1 MLGLKLT
8 ERETH
13 MEPIMLRRALLS
25 ALGTGLAAVLSAC
38 GGGGSGSSSG
48 MPQAQTGQLQML
60 IGDASSE
67 DWAEIGVRV
76 LSIALV
82 PQDGSGNVTVWT
94 APSPAPLVNLAELD
108 QLGELLGQAT
118 VAAGIYTGAVITV
131 AANPGDVALVV
142 ASNPESGFAGTPG
155 ATIAATQIQIQ
166 GAQGTSG
173 NLTVPITLTF
183 GTPLTVSASGSN
195 ALYLDFD
202 LGHPAF
208 IVAHNPP
215 AAAGATIWAV
225 NFNGPVHRHRVGDLR
240 WLVLRHSYG
249 TVQMVGTSSFTMLRD
264 FPIEPASTPEGE
276 ITSSAQLTINADA
289 ANGTIVYDAD
299 NGDARTVVKDFS
311 SEGALAGKY
320 VRVAA
325 RYQSDGSLVAVRI
338 WESSTFARVWL
349 SPEGH
354 VLSVDGTN
362 GVMTVETEDGAGVPV
377 TIGPNTLFYFRTPQ
391 DAQADADSI
400 GQGPGFLASG
410 SIVRGF
416 KVHVSPVDAF
426 AAPVVADTVDIE
438 TAAYSGTISNATATG
453 FTYTRHFVRASDDYA
468 VNLDYIAGSA
478 PNTDPSGAAI
488 MGFDWWNFTF
498 PTMADTGASAVSDFV
513 SASSGSVSFGG
524 TVGAVSAWGASYA
537 LWSTTTPV
545 GWQVPMAVLEPTPLP
560 LGAVVTGLSS
570 GSSFTMAVTGGTMP
584 ATVDVDTTAGS
595 ATLVYQVDRS
605 GGVVSVSPIDVSTQQ
620 GLMTFTN
627 YLTAGTPL
635 KVWGI
640 PQPAPTSALK
650 AYVIIYFTGIAPAS

>member
-1 MLGLKLT
+1 
-8 ERETH
+8 
-13 MEPIMLRRALLS
+13 MEPIMLRRVLLS

-38 GGGGSGSSSG
+38 GGGGSASG
-48 MPQAQTGQLQML
+48 GGTPTPTGQLQML

-76 LSIALV
+76 ESIALI
-82 PQDGSGNVTVWT
+82 PQDGSANVTVWT
-94 APSPAPLVNLAELD
+94 APSPAPMVNLEELD
-108 QLGELLGQAT
+108 QLAEILGQAT
-118 VAAGIYTGAVITV
+118 IPAGAYTGAVITV

-142 ASNPESGFAGTPG
+142 ASDPEAGFAGAPG
-155 ATIAATQIQIQ
+155 AIIPAAQIQIQ
-166 GAQGTSG
+166 GAQGMSG
-173 NLTVPITLTF
+173 NLTVPITVRF
-183 GTPLTVSASGSN
+183 GTALTVSASGSN
-195 ALYLDFD
+195 VLYLDFD

-215 AAAGATIWAV
+215 AAAGATLWAV
-225 NFNGPVHRHRVGDLR
+225 NFNGPVRRHRVGDLR

-249 TVQMVGTSSFTMLRD
+249 TVQTVGMSSFTMLKD
-264 FPIEPASTPEGE
+264 FPIEPASNPEGE
-276 ITSSAQLTINADA
+276 ITSSLQLTINVDA
-289 ANGTIVYDAD
+289 TNGTIVYDAD
-299 NGDARTVVKDFS
+299 NGEARTVVKDFS
-311 SEGALAGKY
+311 NEGALAGKY

-354 VLSVDGTN
+354 VLSVDDTN
-362 GVMTVETEDGAGVPV
+362 GVLTVETEGGAGVPV

-391 DAQADADSI
+391 DAQADANPI
-400 GQGPGFLASG
+400 GQGPGFLTSG

-416 KVHVSPVDAF
+416 KVHVSSVDAF
-426 AAPVVADTVDIE
+426 ANPMVADTVDIE
-438 TAAYSGTISNATATG
+438 TAAYSGTISNATTTG
-453 FTYTRHFVRASDDYA
+453 FTYTRHFLRASDDYA
-468 VNLDYIAGSA
+468 VNLDYIPGSA
-478 PNTDPSGAAI
+478 ANTDPGGDAI
-488 MGFDWWNFTF
+488 TGFDWWNFTF
-498 PTMADTGASAVSDFV
+498 PTMADTGASAVGDFV

-537 LWSTTTPV
+537 LWSTTAPA

-560 LGAVVTGLSS
+560 LGAVVTGLSANT
-570 GSSFTMAVTGGTMP
+570 SFTMSVTGGATP

-605 GGVVSVSPIDVSTQQ
+605 SGVVSVSPIDVSTPQ

-627 YLTAGTPL
+627 NLTAGTPL
-635 KVWGI
+635 KVWSI

>member
-1 MLGLKLT
+1 M
-8 ERETH
+8 ER
-13 MEPIMLRRALLS
+13 IMLRRVLLA

-38 GGGGSGSSSG
+38 GGGGSTSNSG
-48 MPQAQTGQLQML
+48 MQTQTGQLQML
-60 IGDASSE
+60 IGDASAE
-67 DWAEIGVRV
+67 DWSEIGVKV
-76 LSIALV
+76 LSIALI

-94 APSPAPLVNLAELD
+94 APSPAPLVNLEQLD
-108 QLGELLGQAT
+108 QLGEILGQAT
-118 VAAGIYTGAVITV
+118 IAADTYTGAVITI
-131 AANPGDVALVV
+131 AANPGDVTLVV

-155 ATIAATQIQIQ
+155 ATISAAQIQIQ
-166 GAQGTSG
+166 GARGASG
-173 NLTVPITLTF
+173 SLTVPVALSF
-183 GTPLTVSASGSN
+183 DTPLTVSASGNN

-215 AAAGATIWAV
+215 AAAGTTIWAV
-225 NFNGPVHRHRVGDLR
+225 NFDGPVRRHRVGDLR

-249 TVQMVGTSSFTMLRD
+249 TVQTVGMSSFTMLKD
-264 FPIEPASTPEGE
+264 FPMEPASNPEGE
-276 ITSSAQLTINADA
+276 ITSSVQLTINADA
-289 ANGTIVYDAD
+289 SNGTIVYDAD
-299 NGDARTVVKDFS
+299 NADARTVVKDFS
-311 SEGALAGKY
+311 NEGSLAGKY

-325 RYQSDGSLVAVRI
+325 RYQTDGSLVAVRI

-354 VLSVDGTN
+354 VLSVDDTS
-362 GVMTVETEDGAGVPV
+362 GVMTVETEDGTGVPV

-391 DAQADADSI
+391 DAQADASSI

-426 AAPVVADTVDIE
+426 ANPMVADTVDIE
-438 TAAYSGTISNATATG
+438 TAVYSGTISNATTTG
-453 FTYTRHFVRASDDYA
+453 FTYTRHFVRASDDYT
-468 VNLDYIAGSA
+468 VSLDYIPGSA
-478 PNTDPSGAAI
+478 ANTDPSGDAI
-488 MGFDWWNFTF
+488 SGFDWWNFTF
-498 PTMADTGASAVSDFV
+498 PTMADTGANAVADFV
-513 SASSGSVSFGG
+513 SASSGSVNFGG

-537 LWSTTTPV
+537 LWSTTAPA

-560 LGAVVTGLSS
+560 LGAVVTGLAAD
-570 GSSFTMAVTGGTMP
+570 SSFSMSVTGGATP

-605 GGVVSVSPIDVSTQQ
+605 NGVVSVSPIDVSTQQ

-627 YLTAGTPL
+627 NLTAGTPL
-635 KVWGI
+635 KVWSI

-650 AYVIIYFTGIAPAS
+650 AYVIIYFTGTAPAS

>member
-1 MLGLKLT
+1 
-8 ERETH
+8 
-13 MEPIMLRRALLS
+13 MLRRVLLG

-38 GGGGSGSSSG
+38 GGGGSASSG
-48 MPQAQTGQLQML
+48 GTPTPTGQLQML
-60 IGDASSE
+60 IADASSE

-76 LSIALV
+76 LSIALI
-82 PQDGSGNVTVWT
+82 PEDGSANLTVWT
-94 APSPAPLVNLAELD
+94 APSPAPMVNLEELD
-108 QLGELLGQAT
+108 QLAEILGQAT
-118 VAAGIYTGAVITV
+118 IPAGNYSGAVITV
-131 AANPGDVALVV
+131 AANPGDVTLVV

-155 ATIAATQIQIQ
+155 ASIPATQIQIQ

-173 NLTVPITLTF
+173 NLTVPITVHF
-183 GTPLTVSASGSN
+183 GTALTVSASGSN
-195 ALYLDFD
+195 VLYLDFD

-215 AAAGATIWAV
+215 AAAGATLWAV
-225 NFNGPVHRHRVGDLR
+225 NFNGPVRRHRVGDLR

-249 TVQMVGTSSFTMLRD
+249 TVQTVGMTSFTMLKD
-264 FPIEPASTPEGE
+264 FPIEPASNPEGE
-276 ITSSAQLTINADA
+276 ITSSLQLTINVDA

-299 NGDARTVVKDFS
+299 SGEARTVVKDFS

-325 RYQSDGSLVAVRI
+325 RYQSDGSLVAARI

-354 VLSVDGTN
+354 VLSVDDTS
-362 GVMTVETEDGAGVPV
+362 GVMTIETEDGTGVPV

-391 DAQADADSI
+391 DAQADANSI
-400 GQGPGFLASG
+400 GQGPGFLTSG

-426 AAPVVADTVDIE
+426 ANPMVADTVDIE
-438 TAAYSGTISNATATG
+438 TAAYGGTISNATTTG
-453 FTYTRHFVRASDDYA
+453 FTYTRHFLRASDDYA
-468 VNLDYIAGSA
+468 VNLDYIPGTAA
-478 PNTDPSGAAI
+478 NTDPSGDAI

-498 PTMADTGASAVSDFV
+498 PTMADTGASAVGDFV

-537 LWSTTTPV
+537 LWSTTAPA
-545 GWQVPMAVLEPTPLP
+545 GWRVPMAVLEPTPLP
-560 LGAVVTGLSS
+560 LGAVVTGLAANA
-570 GSSFTMAVTGGTMP
+570 SFTMSVTGGATP

-605 GGVVSVSPIDVSTQQ
+605 SGVVSVSPIDVSTQQ

-627 YLTAGTPL
+627 NLTAGTPL
-635 KVWGI
+635 KVWSI

-650 AYVIIYFTGIAPAS
+650 AYVIIYFTGIAPAG

>member
-1 MLGLKLT
+1 
-8 ERETH
+8 
-13 MEPIMLRRALLS
+13 MLRRVLLS

-48 MPQAQTGQLQML
+48 MQTGQLQML

-67 DWAEIGVRV
+67 DWSEIGVKV
-76 LSIALV
+76 LSIALI

-94 APSPAPLVNLAELD
+94 APSPAPTVNLEELD

-118 VAAGIYTGAVITV
+118 IPTGTYSGAVITV

-155 ATIAATQIQIQ
+155 AAIPATQIQIQ
-166 GAQGTSG
+166 GAQGASG
-173 NLTVPITLTF
+173 SLTVPITLTF
-183 GTPLTVSASGSN
+183 GTPLSVSTGGSN
-195 ALYLDFD
+195 VLYLDFD

-225 NFNGPVHRHRVGDLR
+225 NFDGPVRRHRVGDLR

-249 TVQMVGTSSFTMLRD
+249 TVQTVGTTSFTVLKD
-264 FPIEPASTPEGE
+264 FPVEPASNPEGA
-276 ITSSAQLTINADA
+276 ITSSIELTINADA
-289 ANGTIVYDAD
+289 SNGTIVYDAD
-299 NGDARTVVKDFS
+299 NGDARSVVKDFS
-311 SEGALAGKY
+311 SESSLAGKF
-320 VRVAA
+320 VRLAA

-338 WESSTFARVWL
+338 WESSSFARVWL

-354 VLSVDGTN
+354 VLSVDDTS
-362 GVMTVETEDGAGVPV
+362 GVMTVETEAGTGVPV

-391 DAQADADSI
+391 DAQADAGSI

-416 KVHVSPVDAF
+416 KVHVSPVDAM
-426 AAPVVADTVDIE
+426 ANPMIADTVDIE
-438 TAAYSGTISNATATG
+438 TAVYGGTISNASTTG
-453 FTYTRHFVRASDDYA
+453 FTYTRHFVRASDDYT
-468 VNLDYIAGSA
+468 VNLDYLPATA
-478 PNTDPSGAAI
+478 ANTDPSGNAI
-488 MGFDWWNFTF
+488 TGFDWWNFTF
-498 PTMADTGASAVSDFV
+498 PTMADTGANAVTDFV

-524 TVGAVSAWGASYA
+524 TVGAVNAWGASYA
-537 LWSTTTPV
+537 LWSTTAPA

-560 LGAVVTGLSS
+560 LGAVVTGLAANA
-570 GSSFTMAVTGGTMP
+570 SFTMSVIGGATP

-605 GGVVSVSPIDVSTQQ
+605 NGVVSVSPIDVSTQQ

-627 YLTAGTPL
+627 NLTAGTPL

-650 AYVIIYFTGIAPAS
+650 AYVIIYFTGVAPAS

>member
-1 MLGLKLT
+1 
-8 ERETH
+8 
-13 MEPIMLRRALLS
+13 MLRRVLLS

-48 MPQAQTGQLQML
+48 MQTGQLQML

-67 DWAEIGVRV
+67 DWSEIGVKV
-76 LSIALV
+76 LSIALI

-94 APSPAPLVNLAELD
+94 APSPAPTVNLEELD

-118 VAAGIYTGAVITV
+118 IPTGTYSGAVITV

-155 ATIAATQIQIQ
+155 AAIPATQIQIQ
-166 GAQGTSG
+166 GAQGASG

-183 GTPLTVSASGSN
+183 GTPLTVSTGGSN
-195 ALYLDFD
+195 VLYLDFD

-225 NFNGPVHRHRVGDLR
+225 NFDGPVRRHRVGDLR

-249 TVQMVGTSSFTMLRD
+249 TVQTVGTTSFTMLKD
-264 FPIEPASTPEGE
+264 FPIEPASNPEGA
-276 ITSSAQLTINADA
+276 ITGSIELTINADA
-289 ANGTIVYDAD
+289 SNGTIVYDAD
-299 NGDARTVVKDFS
+299 NGDARSVVKDFS
-311 SEGALAGKY
+311 SESSLAGKF
-320 VRVAA
+320 VRLAA

-338 WESSTFARVWL
+338 WESSSFARVWL

-354 VLSVDGTN
+354 VLSVDDTS
-362 GVMTVETEDGAGVPV
+362 GVMTLETEAGTGVPV

-391 DAQADADSI
+391 DAQADAGSI

-416 KVHVSPVDAF
+416 KVHVSPVDAM
-426 AAPVVADTVDIE
+426 ANPMIADTVDIE
-438 TAAYSGTISNATATG
+438 TAVYSGTISNASTTG
-453 FTYTRHFVRASDDYA
+453 FTYTRHFVRASDDYT
-468 VNLDYIAGSA
+468 VNLDYLPATA
-478 PNTDPSGAAI
+478 ANTDPSGNAI
-488 MGFDWWNFTF
+488 TGFDWWNFTF
-498 PTMADTGASAVSDFV
+498 PTMADTGANAVTDFV

-524 TVGAVSAWGASYA
+524 TVGAVNAWGASYA
-537 LWSTTTPV
+537 LWSTTAPA

-560 LGAVVTGLSS
+560 LGAVVTGLAANA
-570 GSSFTMAVTGGTMP
+570 SFTMSVIGGATP

-605 GGVVSVSPIDVSTQQ
+605 NGVVSVSPIDVSTQQ

-627 YLTAGTPL
+627 NLTAGTPL

-650 AYVIIYFTGIAPAS
+650 AYVIIYFTGVAPAS